1 MGKAIKNEASPV
13 GTTGHR
19 YNPHVTDKPP
29 HRIRLDELVQRRTGY
44 SRTKAQG
51 LIHTGMVKSADGK
64 PLTKP
69 GHSVPDDLEF
79 TIEEAPKFVSR
90 GGSKLEAALDAYALN
105 VTDKIAIDVGA
116 STGGFTDCL
125 LQRGAAK
132 VYAVDVGYGQLDWK
146 LRQDPRVVVL
156 ERTNIR
162 NVTPEQIAE
171 RPSFF
176 TVDCSFISLKLV
188 LPPLTPLLARPA
200 EGVVLIKPQ
209 FEAGRDQV
217 GKGGV
222 VRDPEIHTQVVENVR
237 ETAQTLGYTVA
248 NVMLSPLEGPAGNKE
263 FLAHLKLNA

>member
-1 MGKAIKNEASPV
+1 MS
-13 GTTGHR
+13 
-19 YNPHVTDKPP
+19 DKPP

-51 LIHTGMVKSADGK
+51 LIHTGMVKASDGK

-69 GHSVPDDLEF
+69 GHTVPDDLEI

-90 GGSKLEAALDAYALN
+90 GGAKLEAALDAFALN
-105 VTDKIAIDVGA
+105 VTGQIAIDVGA

-146 LRQDPRVVVL
+146 LRQDARVVVL
-156 ERTNIR
+156 ERTNAR
-162 NVTPEQIAE
+162 TLTPELIPD

-188 LPPLTPLLARPA
+188 LPPLLPLLSRPA

-222 VRDPEIHTQVVENVR
+222 VRDPEIHAEVVESVS
-237 ETAQTLGYTVA
+237 EAAQSLGFSVA
-248 NVMLSPLEGPAGNKE
+248 GVILSPLEGPAGNKE
-263 FLAHLKLNA
+263 FLAHLTLVS